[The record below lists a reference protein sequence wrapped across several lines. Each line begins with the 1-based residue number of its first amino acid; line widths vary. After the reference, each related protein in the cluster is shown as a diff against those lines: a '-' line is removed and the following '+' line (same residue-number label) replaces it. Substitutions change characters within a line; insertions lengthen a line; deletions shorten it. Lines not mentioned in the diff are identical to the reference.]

1 MASSMVAP
9 RAFHF
14 IEVDEARGIL
24 KKTSQNRDELL
35 REIDYYR
42 SLPKELQY
50 LFPRIIDASIESEFP
65 SVEIEYYG
73 YPTLHSFFMSDD
85 PNIFGD
91 AIDSHNFDEDIFNA
105 GDENLI
111 TAERENVYAGWKKIF
126 ERMKTAVDDMK
137 KFPPDSNDSECKNA
151 VREMYVEKVYRRFDR
166 IRYDSNLPAPIKDR
180 IAEIISKLP
189 NLVDDLLLENA
200 GECFHV
206 IHGDMCLPNV
216 MSECEFNFVRMI
228 DPRGEFGTFK
238 IHGDGRYDLAKL
250 MHSIE
255 GGYDFI
261 IEDRFE
267 VSSEE
272 DQIDLKFDPA
282 FENKTDSCVKIFSE
296 VFNLNSN
303 QMRQLRL
310 IESTLFLS
318 MIPLHND
325 APRRQ
330 LAMAARGMDLFER
343 VERS

>member
-137 KFPPDSNDSECKNA
+137 RFPHFEAELYEVLDHRLAHFAYTDK
-151 VREMYVEKVYRRFDR
+151 R
-166 IRYDSNLPAPIKDR
+166 SNLGNHLET
-180 IAEIISKLP
+180 AE
-189 NLVDDLLLENA
+189 
-200 GECFHV
+200 
-206 IHGDMCLPNV
+206 
-216 MSECEFNFVRMI
+216 
-228 DPRGEFGTFK
+228 
-238 IHGDGRYDLAKL
+238 
-250 MHSIE
+250 
-255 GGYDFI
+255 
-261 IEDRFE
+261 
-267 VSSEE
+267 
-272 DQIDLKFDPA
+272 
-282 FENKTDSCVKIFSE
+282 SC
-296 VFNLNSN
+296 
-303 QMRQLRL
+303 R
-310 IESTLFLS
+310 
-318 MIPLHND
+318 
-325 APRRQ
+325 
-330 LAMAARGMDLFER
+330 
-343 VERS
+343 